1 MEVDLLNGGILNL
14 GETDNNSLGGTF
26 TQEANGSLAL
36 KLKTASSYTE
46 SIFLVKNANLDGT
59 LNVSFANNFSLSEGD
74 TIELL
79 DVNRPTPIHMG
90 SRQQVILPPTLSVA
104 RGLSRPIESGQE
116 NQGGKWMVRAQ
127 QRCAIHQEQSYPLE
141 SGS

>member
-79 DVNRPTPIHMG
+79 DVSGTSSGTFNNYAEGDVLGEFNGLYLNLTYAGDDGNAVVAYG
-90 SRQQVILPPTLSVA
+90 SSVPEPATWGVLAVGALP
-104 RGLSRPIESGQE
+104 
-116 NQGGKWMVRAQ
+116 
-127 QRCAIHQEQSYPLE
+127 
-141 SGS
+141 